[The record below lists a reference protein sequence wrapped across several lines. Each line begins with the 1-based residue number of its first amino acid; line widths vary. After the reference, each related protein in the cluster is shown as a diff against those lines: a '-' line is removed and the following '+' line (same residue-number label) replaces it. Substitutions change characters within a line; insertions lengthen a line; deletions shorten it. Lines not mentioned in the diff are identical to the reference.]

1 MTPAHTEPSAPETP
15 SQVEMMAHST
25 DEETEAQGGGE
36 PSPLRLHSP
45 HA

>member
-1 MTPAHTEPSAPETP
+1 MTPAHTEPSVPEIS

-36 PSPLRLHSP
+36 ASPLRPHSP
-45 HA
+45 RA